1 MHRLQELFADAAG
14 EQAFHDELRTL
25 CEAGEFDRAEAL
37 LAAEL
42 ETMDTD
48 IARLCLELPR
58 EAVILSGWDDL
69 VAVIAEHEGEPVTGV
84 TLAIAN
90 ELDLAFEKGQLHNP
104 YVTLGIYTDEAY
116 AFSAASAQALLEE
129 CQAAEGPAWAGSEE
143 DVEIYLEVEGFGPL
157 NTALIFHKQR
167 HFFRDDSPDKAPMRY
182 VDYVVGYWWR
192 ALRFQ
197 QAVAAEYA
205 THGLPNGIP
214 AVAGMI
220 DMRPELIC
228 VHTTA
233 AAVADPAAPVD
244 EWAGPGEEWAEAEAR
259 DEWDDTPETA
269 ESSIAGLISRKP
281 IEEAQELTGSSLR
294 RRFANSEEPEPEPVK
309 RGLLARL
316 FGRGAQLDD
325 AA

>member
-42 ETMDTD
+42 ETMDTE

-58 EAVILSGWDDL
+58 ECVVLSGWDDL
-69 VAVIAEHEGEPVTGV
+69 ASVIAEHEGEPVTGV

-90 ELDLAFEKGQLHNP
+90 EADLAFEKGRLHNP
-104 YVTLGIYTDEAY
+104 YVTLGIYTDEVY
-116 AFSAASAQALLEE
+116 AFSSASADALLAE
-129 CQAAEGPAWAGSEE
+129 CLAEEGPAWAGSEE

-205 THGLPNGIP
+205 RHGLPGGIP

-233 AAVADPAAPVD
+233 AAVAVPAEPRWEDV
-244 EWAGPGEEWAEAEAR
+244 
-259 DEWDDTPETA
+259 DDTVGEGDEGDTVET
-269 ESSIAGLISRKP
+269 SIAGLISRKP
-281 IEEAQELTGSSLR
+281 VEEAQELTGSSLR

-316 FGRGAQLDD
+316 FGRGAQFDD